1 MNVQS
6 YQFDME
12 AVLKPIKPSGGLD
25 RKLTE
30 AEIRERIR
38 RIERVLPELRRRQ
51 EPCGLCP
58 RRCGVARV
66 AGDLGE
72 CGLALDFR
80 VAAVARHCGEE
91 PPISGDVGAINIFFS
106 GCNLHCIH
114 CQNWPISQNH
124 VGLQISPEDLAEKIL
139 KKWCNGAQSLGW
151 VTPTPQIVPALEAY
165 LLCLQEGFNLPLVH
179 NNGGYEDPEVIR
191 LLSGIVD
198 VWLPDAKTADPG
210 RGRSIQGVPDYPSR
224 SLEAIKAMVEQLD
237 EGATRAV
244 IVRHLAL
251 PGGLEDSKLLLK
263 TLREQFRDQIHIS
276 LMGQYFPT
284 YKTIGHQVLGRRIT
298 RYEYHKIVSF
308 ARNLGFEKGWV
319 QHYETDTGISPY
331 CLS

>member
-1 MNVQS
+1 MTA
-6 YQFDME
+6 E
-12 AVLKPIKPSGGLD
+12 ELSGKLL
-25 RKLTE
+25 RKW
-30 AEIRERIR
+30 R
-38 RIERVLPELRRRQ
+38 
-51 EPCGLCP
+51 
-58 RRCGVARV
+58 
-66 AGDLGE
+66 
-72 CGLALDFR
+72 
-80 VAAVARHCGEE
+80 
-91 PPISGDVGAINIFFS
+91 
-106 GCNLHCIH
+106 
-114 CQNWPISQNH
+114 
-124 VGLQISPEDLAEKIL
+124 
-139 KKWCNGAQSLGW
+139 NGAQSLGW

-165 LLCLQEGFNLPLVH
+165 RLCLQEGINLPLVH

-237 EGATRAV
+237 EGAARAV

-263 TLREQFRDQIHIS
+263 TLREQFRDKIHIS

-284 YKTIGHQVLGRRIT
+284 YKTIEHEILGRRILEP
-298 RYEYHKIVSF
+298 EYREIVKF
-308 ARNLGFEKGWV
+308 ARDLGFKKGWV
-319 QHYETDTGISPY
+319 QHCETDTGISPY